1 MGDTRAKIVC
11 TLGPASHDEATIRRM
26 MEAGMNVARL
36 NLSHG
41 SHEFHRETMTMVR
54 RAAKAAGR
62 ICGIMLDL
70 QGPKVRVGRFAEGE
84 ALLEAGAAFTI
95 TSREVEG
102 NARIVSTTHHGLPE
116 DVGAGETVLLDD
128 GLIVLRVSEV
138 EGPEVRC
145 EVVIGGVLK
154 NNKGIN
160 IPGAAL
166 SVPTITEK
174 DFEDAAFGVAEKVDF
189 VAMSFVRHPDDI
201 AGMRKYLATL
211 PYQPPIIAKIEKPQA
226 LEHID
231 AIIDA
236 ADCIMVA
243 RGDLGVEMS
252 PEEVPAIQKSLIAAC
267 NQRGKPVITATQ
279 MLESMV
285 GNPRPTRAEASD
297 VANAILDGSDAV
309 MLSAESASGRYPVE
323 SVEVMHRI
331 IQATENSIGQPDPSR
346 RRRMADTP
354 LAIHEGIA
362 ATACILADLVSA
374 HGIAS
379 ITMTGSMPRMI
390 AKHRPSAPIYAVG
403 HFEHVLRQLSLVW
416 GIEGILVPDITT
428 HIDQATVEVEN
439 RLESMGRVKKGDLL
453 VLTAGLPFSE
463 RQATNM
469 VRVDVVR

>member
-11 TLGPASHDEATIRRM
+11 TLGPASHDEAIILRM
-26 MEAGMNVARL
+26 IEAGMNVARL
-36 NLSHG
+36 NFSHG
-41 SHEFHRETMTMVR
+41 DHEFHRETMGMVR
-54 RAAKAAGR
+54 RAAAKAGR

-70 QGPKVRVGRFAEGE
+70 QGPKVRVGRFAAGE
-84 ALLEAGAAFTI
+84 ALLPTGSDFTI
-95 TSREVEG
+95 TGREVEG
-102 NARIVSTTHHGLPE
+102 NTEIVSTTHRGLSA
-116 DVGAGETVLLDD
+116 DVSPGETVLLDD

-138 EGPEVRC
+138 EGQDVRC
-145 EVVIGGVLK
+145 KVVIGGLLK

-174 DFEDAAFGVAEKVDF
+174 DYRDAAFGVAEKVDF
-189 VAMSFVRHPDDI
+189 IAMSFVRHPDDI
-201 AGMRKYLATL
+201 AGMRKFLATQ
-211 PYQPPIIAKIEKPQA
+211 PFQPPIIAKIEKPQA

-231 AIIDA
+231 AILDA
-236 ADCIMVA
+236 VDIIMVA

-267 NQRGKPVITATQ
+267 NERGKPVITATQ

-309 MLSAESASGRYPVE
+309 MLSAESASGNYPVE

-331 IQATENSIGQPDPSR
+331 VQATENSIGPADRSR
-346 RRRMADTP
+346 QRRSLDTSLP
-354 LAIHEGIA
+354 IHEGIA
-362 ATACILADLVSA
+362 ATACTLADLVA
-374 HGIAS
+374 AKGIAT
-379 ITMTGSMPRMI
+379 ITMTGSMSRMI
-390 AKHRPSAPIYAVG
+390 AKHRPLAPIYALSQ
-403 HFEHVLRQLSLVW
+403 FEHVLRQLSVVW
-416 GIEGILVPDITT
+416 GIEGILVADITSQL
-428 HIDQATVEVEN
+428 DEAMVEVEN
-439 RLESMGRVKKGDLL
+439 RLEAMGRVNKGDLL
-453 VLTAGLPFSE
+453 VLTAGLPFAK

>member
-1 MGDTRAKIVC
+1 MGDPRAKIVC

-26 MEAGMNVARL
+26 IEVGMNVARL
-36 NLSHG
+36 NFSHG
-41 SHEFHRETMTMVR
+41 SHDFHRETMAMVR
-54 RAAKAAGR
+54 RAAGAAGR

-84 ALLEAGAAFTI
+84 VLLKAGGEFTI
-95 TSREVEG
+95 TGREVEG
-102 NARIVSTTHHGLPE
+102 NAEIVSTTHQALSA

-128 GLIVLRVSEV
+128 GLIVLRVKEV
-138 EGPEVRC
+138 EDLDVRC

-174 DFEDAAFGVAEKVDF
+174 DYRDAAFGAAEKVDF
-189 VAMSFVRHPDDI
+189 IAMSFVRHPDDI
-201 AGMRKYLATL
+201 AGMRKYLATQT
-211 PYQPPIIAKIEKPQA
+211 YQPPIIAKIEKPQA

-236 ADCIMVA
+236 VDVIMVA

-267 NQRGKPVITATQ
+267 NDRGKPVITATQ

-323 SVEVMHRI
+323 SVEVMRRI
-331 IQATENSIGQPDPSR
+331 IQATEISTGRPDPAR
-346 RRRMADTP
+346 QRRMGKSP
-354 LAIHEGIA
+354 LAVHEGVA
-362 ATACILADLVSA
+362 ATACTLADLVSA
-374 HGIAS
+374 KAIAT
-379 ITMTGSMPRMI
+379 ITMTGSMSRMI

-403 HFEHVLRQLSLVW
+403 QFEHVLRQLSVVW
-416 GIEGILVPDITT
+416 GIEGILMPDITT
-428 HIDQATVEVEN
+428 HIDEATVEVEN
-439 RLESMGRVKKGDLL
+439 RLEAMGRINKGDLL